1 MIGRGGH
8 SVPRRPAA
16 VAVNPA
22 SDCRTEIDGLPPG
35 PPTRLYDVQH
45 LLRQRLVAPLPVNK
59 PGYATPSEEA
69 GPYHFN
75 TADQYLQAHAV
86 ADPDL
91 WAAKLAADQFVG
103 ADAIEYSANRDTFG
117 FEALKFGSQ
126 AAAEDFHR
134 VTLRSECATGTMT
147 DVRTIPGTP
156 GGLAYRYPAPGLPPP
171 QASFVIGDTVVH
183 VHICDCKDLP
193 NLDRLTTSWAGE
205 IALDMGANG
214 H

>member
-1 MIGRGGH
+1 MQRSSYTVDARVVLVGLAVAAVAVLLVAVGFVIGRGGH

-16 VAVNPA
+16 VAVNPV
-22 SDCRTEIDGLPPG
+22 STCRTQIDDLPPG

-91 WAAKLAADQFVG
+91 WA
-103 ADAIEYSANRDTFG
+103 
-117 FEALKFGSQ
+117 
-126 AAAEDFHR
+126 
-134 VTLRSECATGTMT
+134 
-147 DVRTIPGTP
+147 
-156 GGLAYRYPAPGLPPP
+156 
-171 QASFVIGDTVVH
+171 
-183 VHICDCKDLP
+183 
-193 NLDRLTTSWAGE
+193 
-205 IALDMGANG
+205 
-214 H
+214 